1 MKIEKISDTQ
11 VKFILNQSDLT
22 ERNIK
27 INELAYGSEKMQ
39 NLFREMLEQAL
50 HECGFQPESNVPLMI
65 EAIPLSTESIM
76 IIVTKVAGSEDFDS
90 KLNLMPQSKE
100 ERKFVKRPL
109 IENSAL
115 PAADEGMAIYSF
127 SKLDDVTKAAERLNQ
142 KYNGTNCLYKMSGK
156 YYLMIHNNNPG
167 DYITLPNIEML
178 LCEYGYKHSATM
190 IAKYYIVEHGEP
202 IIKDGA
208 VAVLADM

>member
-27 INELAYGSEKMQ
+27 INELAYGAEKMQ
-39 NLFREMLEQAL
+39 SLFREMLEQAL

-76 IIVTKVAGSEDFDS
+76 IIVTKVSGSEDFDS

-100 ERKFVKRPL
+100 ERKFVKRPI
-109 IENSAL
+109 IENST
-115 PAADEGMAIYSF
+115 PPSADEGMAIYSF
-127 SKLDDVTKAAERLNQ
+127 LKLDDVIKVSARLDQ
-142 KYNGTNCLYKMSGK
+142 KYNGANSLYKMNSK
-156 YYLMIHNNNPG
+156 YYLIVHKNNPS

-178 LCEYGYKHSATM
+178 LCEYGYKHPATM
-190 IAKYYIVEHGEP
+190 IAKYYIIEHGEP
-202 IIKDGA
+202 IIKDAA
-208 VAVLADM
+208 VAVLAGM